1 MAKCSYLD
9 VNEALE
15 WNKIQEVEKLALPE
29 IFTKRVLGIGE
40 IRVEILI

>member
-1 MAKCSYLD
+1 MYMRQ
-9 VNEALE
+9 
-15 WNKIQEVEKLALPE
+15 WNKVQEVGKLALPE